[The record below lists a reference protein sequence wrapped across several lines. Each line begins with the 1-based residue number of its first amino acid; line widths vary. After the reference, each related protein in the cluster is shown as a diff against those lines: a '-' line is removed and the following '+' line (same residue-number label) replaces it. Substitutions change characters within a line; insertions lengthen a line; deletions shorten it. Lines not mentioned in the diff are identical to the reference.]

1 MDRHISIT
9 VPEQQQLMDD
19 YGITD
24 DIITYVTDKD
34 ESANYVYDPENNQQ
48 LLIALVPYRL
58 KGEKNALY
66 RPSRWLFD
74 SSGPH
79 FHL

>member
-58 KGEKNALY
+58 KGEKKCAISPVPLA
-66 RPSRWLFD
+66 F
-74 SSGPH
+74 
-79 FHL
+79 